1 MQKLNML
8 CCAVALTVVGVCS
21 GVAQQPNQA
30 VPPDSA
36 KVGQGLEI
44 LSDTQG
50 VNFQPYL
57 KDLLHEI
64 YGKWTPLMPDET
76 RAPQNK
82 QGETQI
88 RFTINPDGT
97 IAAMHLEDS
106 THDDALN
113 RAAWGSI
120 TGVGK
125 LPPLPQ
131 DFHGPNL
138 QLRIHFKVNQ
148 GTT

>member
-8 CCAVALTVVGVCS
+8 CCVVALTMVGVCS
-21 GVAQQPNQA
+21 GVAQQPNQTA
-30 VPPDSA
+30 PSDSA
-36 KVGQGLEI
+36 KVGQGVDV

-57 KDLLHEI
+57 QSILREI
-64 YGKWTPLMPDET
+64 HNQWVPLVPHQEQA
-76 RAPQNK
+76 APYV

-88 RFTINPDGT
+88 RLTIKPDGT
-97 IAAMHLEDS
+97 IAEMHLDDS

-125 LPPLPQ
+125 FPPLPQ
-131 DFHGPNL
+131 DFHGPDL
-138 QLRIHFKVNQ
+138 VLRIHFKINQ
-148 GTT
+148 QPQ

>member
-8 CCAVALTVVGVCS
+8 CCVVALTVVGVCS

-30 VPPDSA
+30 VPVDSA
-36 KVGQGLEI
+36 KAEEGVDV

-57 KDLLHEI
+57 KSILRDI
-64 YGKWTPLMPDET
+64 YAKWIPLMPAEA
-76 RAPQNK
+76 RRPPS
-82 QGETQI
+82 QGTTSI

-97 IAAMHLEDS
+97 IAVMHLDDS
-106 THDDALN
+106 AHNDFLD

-120 TGVGK
+120 TDVGK
-125 LPPLPQ
+125 FPPLPQ
-131 DFHGPNL
+131 DFHGPDL
-138 QLRIHFKVNQ
+138 VLRIHFKVNQ
-148 GTT
+148 QPQ

>member
-8 CCAVALTVVGVCS
+8 CCVVALTMVGVCS
-21 GVAQQPNQA
+21 GVAQQPSQA
-30 VPPDSA
+30 APSDSTKA
-36 KVGQGLEI
+36 QQGVDV

-57 KDLLHEI
+57 KGIFHDI
-64 YGKWTPLMPDET
+64 YVQWIPLMPAEA

-88 RFTINPDGT
+88 RLTIKPDGT
-97 IAAMHLEDS
+97 IAEMHLDDS
-106 THDDALN
+106 AHDDALN

-125 LPPLPQ
+125 FPPLPR
-131 DFHGPNL
+131 DFHGPGL
-138 QLRIHFKVNQ
+138 ALRIHFKVNQ
-148 GTT
+148 QL